1 MRVLA
6 PSSSS
11 SDCKLEKHVPPKEIE
26 DIYTNI
32 QPAPMLVPTTKIPC
46 ITLDADL
53 VTDSMAARLC
63 ISLIGHVLFLK
74 SQVPFPVM
82 QMVRMP
88 SGDTTSRAAKKRQE
102 LLNSFDT
109 LASHLNTTF
118 TALSTAFALRSGTPR
133 KDAQNSGRA
142 YLAVVL
148 GPTPGSAKCRVMVG
162 VDALEAKVWGER
174 DDCSGIPSEH
184 GMGEGAEDA
193 GSDGE
198 DESNSDNDSDGEA
211 DSNESSD
218 SDSSDD
224 SGDEEVESETESN
237 ESSQAPSPPPS
248 RTPSPSPSTPP
259 PPQPLPHSYAQEL
272 EALRAAERLLSR
284 TLASACGEN
293 DGQGMASEMPPTQTH
308 IVLRAPRRFM
318 HPAWV
323 PRQPLSSAFDALL
336 DAFLEESGERPT
348 RDDIKKKKKG
358 GKVEGV
364 WIRSRQGTT
373 ENSEIITG
381 EETPEEDEMIW
392 WTWDGKLVG
401 FADW

>member
-6 PSSSS
+6 L
-11 SDCKLEKHVPPKEIE
+11 SDCKLESHEPPEEIE
-26 DIYTNI
+26 DTCTNSR
-32 QPAPMLVPTTKIPC
+32 PAPMPPPPTKIPS
-46 ITLDADL
+46 IILDADL

-63 ISLIGHVLFLK
+63 ISLVGHVLFLK

-82 QMVRMP
+82 QMARMP
-88 SGDTTSRAAKKRQE
+88 GGDATSRAAKKRQE

-118 TALSTAFALRSGTPR
+118 TALSTAFALCSGTPG

-148 GPTPGSAKCRVMVG
+148 GPTPGSAKCKVMVG

-174 DDCSGIPSEH
+174 NDCSGEPSEL
-184 GMGEGAEDA
+184 GREGAEDV
-193 GSDGE
+193 E
-198 DESNSDNDSDGEA
+198 EQSDNEEESDSDNNSDGEA
-211 DSNESSD
+211 DFNEKGG

-224 SGDEEVESETESN
+224 SGDEESD

-248 RTPSPSPSTPP
+248 RTPSPSSSPPP
-259 PPQPLPHSYAQEL
+259 PPQLLPHTYAQEL
-272 EALRAAERLLSR
+272 EAHRTAERLLSR

-293 DGQGMASEMPPTQTH
+293 DGQGMASEMAPTQTH
-308 IVLRAPRRFM
+308 IVLRAPRKFM

-323 PRQPLSSAFDALL
+323 PRQTLSGAFDALL
-336 DAFLEESGERPT
+336 DQFLEESGEHPT

-364 WIRSRQGTT
+364 WIRSRQRII
-373 ENSEIITG
+373 EDSAIISSEEI
-381 EETPEEDEMIW
+381 PEEDEMIW
-392 WTWDGKLVG
+392 WTWDGRLVG

>member
-6 PSSSS
+6 L
-11 SDCKLEKHVPPKEIE
+11 SDCKLERHVPPREIE
-26 DIYTNI
+26 DIYTNR
-32 QPAPMLVPTTKIPC
+32 QPAPMPPPPTKIPF

-63 ISLIGHVLFLK
+63 ISLVGHVLFLK
-74 SQVPFPVM
+74 SQVPFPVI
-82 QMVRMP
+82 QMARMP
-88 SGDTTSRAAKKRQE
+88 GGDTTSRTAKKRQE

-118 TALSTAFALRSGTPR
+118 TALSTAFAHHSGTE
-133 KDAQNSGRA
+133 DARSSGRA

-162 VDALEAKVWGER
+162 VDALEAKVWGKR
-174 DDCSGIPSEH
+174 DDRLSVCEGA
-184 GMGEGAEDA
+184 GAEDDEQ
-193 GSDGE
+193 SDSG
-198 DESNSDNDSDGEA
+198 DESDSDNDSDGEA
-211 DSNESSD
+211 DTNESGNSD
-218 SDSSDD
+218 S
-224 SGDEEVESETESN
+224 SGDEEAAWETETE
-237 ESSQAPSPPPS
+237 ESSQAPSPPLS
-248 RTPSPSPSTPP
+248 RTPSPSSSSSPP
-259 PPQPLPHSYAQEL
+259 PPPHILPPTYAQEL
-272 EALRAAERLLSR
+272 EALRTAERLLSR

-293 DGQGMASEMPPTQTH
+293 DGQGMASEMAPTLTH
-308 IVLRAPRRFM
+308 IVLRAPRKFM

-323 PRQPLSSAFDALL
+323 PRQTLSGAFDALL
-336 DAFLEESGERPT
+336 DQFLEESGERPE

-364 WIRSRQGTT
+364 WICSRQRLT
-373 ENSEIITG
+373 EDSEIISG
-381 EETPEEDEMIW
+381 EEISEEDEMIW

>member
-1 MRVLA
+1 MRILA
-6 PSSSS
+6 PS
-11 SDCKLEKHVPPKEIE
+11 DCKIEGHVPPKQIE
-26 DIYTNI
+26 DTYTSK
-32 QPAPMLVPTTKIPC
+32 QPIPMPTPPAKIPSV
-46 ITLDADL
+46 TLDADL

-82 QMVRMP
+82 QMARM
-88 SGDTTSRAAKKRQE
+88 SGGDE

-174 DDCSGIPSEH
+174 DDCSGVPSEH
-184 GMGEGAEDA
+184 GKGEAAEDDEERDD
-193 GSDGE
+193 SE
-198 DESNSDNDSDGEA
+198 DESNSDNDHD
-211 DSNESSD
+211 D

-224 SGDEEVESETESN
+224 SGDEAAYETESDQ
-237 ESSQAPSPPPS
+237 SSQAPSPPPS
-248 RTPSPSPSTPP
+248 RSPSPSSSPP
-259 PPQPLPHSYAQEL
+259 PEPQPLPPTYTQEL

-323 PRQPLSSAFDALL
+323 PRQTLSGAFDTFL

-348 RDDIKKKKKG
+348 KDDIKKKKKG
-358 GKVEGV
+358 VKVEGV
-364 WIRSRQGTT
+364 WIRSRQGMT
-373 ENSEIITG
+373 EESESG
-381 EETPEEDEMIW
+381 EIPEEDEMIW